1 MLERLYDLTSY
12 EFFRSRLT
20 DYQKEILGIIGEEGE
35 LNKQSLID
43 KSPFSKTVVNA
54 SVEALFFAGLL
65 DMKIKG
71 RQNVYFL
78 SSDGC
83 AFCEYLLEIQ
93 NNKEV

>member
-1 MLERLYDLTSY
+1 MSERLFDLTSY

-78 SSDGC
+78 SPDGC
-83 AFCEYLLEIQ
+83 SFCEYLIESQ
-93 NNKEV
+93 NDKEV